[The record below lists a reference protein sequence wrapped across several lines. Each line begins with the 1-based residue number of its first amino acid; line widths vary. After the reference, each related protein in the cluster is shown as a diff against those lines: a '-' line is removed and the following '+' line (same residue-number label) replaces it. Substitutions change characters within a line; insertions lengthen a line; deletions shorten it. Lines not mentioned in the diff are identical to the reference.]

1 VDLYQAQ
8 AQSELR
14 YGVVSKQGGRPYNE
28 DYCTVHDYTLRRNPK
43 YLCFMAMA
51 DGMGGHQAGDIA
63 SSVAVQMLEKYT
75 SLSGFSSNQEFEE
88 KAERVLW
95 NAFSAAN
102 SHIHD
107 LGKANPDHEGMGTT
121 LTCALIDF
129 DYAYIGHVGDT
140 RAYTVSSAGITQITA
155 DHSVVGQMVTEGI
168 ITEQEART
176 HVKRNILTRAVGPEL
191 NVEID
196 LLRLP
201 VQTGDIMFMCS
212 DGLYATVTDGE
223 IYQVLGTEMNLR
235 AACTRLVDLAISR
248 GSDDNVSAIAWK
260 MPPQEVLSAGATGRR
275 FKRKKASA
283 SSGALPVWAVVLV
296 ALAVLLI
303 GFGIGWGIGAL
314 FFSNKTPTKTAGV
327 TSTSSGTSDS
337 SASQG
342 SSSTKH
348 SGPADSTGYSK
359 GASLVVTD
367 GPCNL
372 RASPGTTGQ
381 IVAQLQNGCP
391 VKTLAEI
398 PVYDSNSK
406 QWYQVEVTDTPAKGK
421 KGYVYYQYIKLP

>member
-1 VDLYQAQ
+1 MDLYQAQ

-75 SLSGFSSNQEFEE
+75 SPSGFSSNQEFEE
-88 KAERVLW
+88 KAERMLW

-107 LGKANPDHEGMGTT
+107 LGKANPDREGMGTT

-176 HVKRNILTRAVGPEL
+176 HAKRNILTRAIGPEL

-201 VQTGDIMFMCS
+201 VQAGDIVFMCS
-212 DGLYATVTDGE
+212 DGLYSMVTAGE
-223 IYQVLGTEMNLR
+223 IYQVLGGEMNLH
-235 AACTRLVDLAISR
+235 AACNHLVDLAISR
-248 GSDDNVSAIAWK
+248 GSGDNVSAVAWK
-260 MPPQEVLSAGATGRR
+260 MPPQEVLSAGAAGRGHR
-275 FKRKKASA
+275 RKQASA
-283 SSGALPVWAVVLV
+283 SSGALPVWAIVLLAV
-296 ALAVLLI
+296 AVLLV

-314 FFSNKTPTKTAGV
+314 FFGNNTPTKITGV
-327 TSTSSGTSDS
+327 TSSSTTAS

-348 SGPADSTGYSK
+348 SGPADSTGYLK
-359 GASLVVTD
+359 GASLVVID

-372 RASPGTTGQ
+372 RASPGTTEQ
-381 IVAQLQNGCP
+381 EVAVLANGCH
-391 VKTLAEI
+391 VKTLADA
-398 PVYDSNSK
+398 PVYDSTGR
-406 QWYQVEVTDTPAKGK
+406 QWYQVEVTDTAAKGK
-421 KGYVYYQYIKLP
+421 KGYVFSQYIKLP